1 LAVSFLFKERY
12 VEMAYYDKEEQ
23 ETVIV
28 YEPATNLWDI
38 YTTVPKH
45 IKRLKN
51 DYIASVFRIEKD
63 SEGKTIALRV
73 KVAKLPSSYM
83 FNK

>member
-1 LAVSFLFKERY
+1 
-12 VEMAYYDKEEQ
+12 MAYYDKEEQ

-28 YEPATNLWDI
+28 FEPATNLWDI
-38 YTTVPKH
+38 YTNVPKH

-51 DYIASVFRIEKD
+51 DYIASGFHEEND
-63 SEGKTIALRV
+63 SEGKTIAIRL
-73 KVAKLPSSYM
+73 KTEKLPSSYI

>member
-1 LAVSFLFKERY
+1 
-12 VEMAYYDKEEQ
+12 MAYYDKEEQ

-51 DYIASVFRIEKD
+51 DYIASVFQIETD
-63 SEGKTIALRV
+63 SEGKTIAVRV
-73 KVAKLPSSYM
+73 RTEKLPPSYT

>member
-1 LAVSFLFKERY
+1 
-12 VEMAYYDKEEQ
+12 MIYYDKEEQ

-28 YEPATNLWDI
+28 FEPATNLWDI
-38 YTTVPKH
+38 YTNVPKH

-51 DYIASVFRIEKD
+51 DYIASIFHEEKE
-63 SEGKTIALRV
+63 SEGKTIAIHL
-73 KVAKLPSSYM
+73 KIEKLPSSYI

>member
-1 LAVSFLFKERY
+1 
-12 VEMAYYDKEEQ
+12 MAYYDKEEQ

-28 YEPATNLWDI
+28 FEPVTNLWNI
-38 YTTVPKH
+38 YTNVPKH

-51 DYIASVFRIEKD
+51 DYIASVFHSERD
-63 SEGKTIALRV
+63 SEGKTIAIRL
-73 KVAKLPSSYM
+73 KAEKLPSSYI

>member
-1 LAVSFLFKERY
+1 
-12 VEMAYYDKEEQ
+12 MAYYEKEEQ

-28 YEPATNLWDI
+28 YEHSSKLWDI

-45 IKRLKN
+45 IKRLEN
-51 DYIASVFRIEKD
+51 SPIASVFKVEKD
-63 SEGKTIALRV
+63 SEGKSIAVRV
-73 KVAKLPSSYM
+73 KVAKLPSSYT

>member
-1 LAVSFLFKERY
+1 
-12 VEMAYYDKEEQ
+12 MAYYDKEEQ

-28 YEPATNLWDI
+28 YESATKLWDV

-51 DYIASVFRIEKD
+51 DPTASISQMDKD
-63 SEGKTIALRV
+63 AEGKTIALRF
-73 KVAKLPSSYM
+73 KMAKLPSSYV

>member
-1 LAVSFLFKERY
+1 
-12 VEMAYYDKEEQ
+12 MAYYDKEEQ

-51 DYIASVFRIEKD
+51 DYIASVCQVEND
-63 SEGKTIALRV
+63 SEGKTIAVRV
-73 KVAKLPSSYM
+73 KVAKLPHSYT

>member
-1 LAVSFLFKERY
+1 
-12 VEMAYYDKEEQ
+12 MAYYEIEEQ
-23 ETVIV
+23 ETVII
-28 YEPATNLWDI
+28 YEPATKLWDI

-51 DYIASVFRIEKD
+51 DPIASISHMEKD
-63 SEGKTIALRV
+63 AESKTIALRL
-73 KVAKLPSSYM
+73 KVAKLPSSYT

>member
-1 LAVSFLFKERY
+1 
-12 VEMAYYDKEEQ
+12 MTYYEKEEQ

-28 YEPATNLWDI
+28 FEPATNLWDI

-51 DYIASVFRIEKD
+51 DYIASVFHDESD
-63 SEGKTIALRV
+63 FEGRTIAVRL
-73 KVAKLPSSYM
+73 KTEKLPSSYI

>member
-1 LAVSFLFKERY
+1 
-12 VEMAYYDKEEQ
+12 MAYYVTEEQ

-28 YEPATNLWDI
+28 YEPATKLWDI

-45 IKRLKN
+45 INRLEN
-51 DYIASVFRIEKD
+51 DYIASISEVEKD
-63 SEGKTIALRV
+63 SEGKTISLRL
-73 KVAKLPSSYM
+73 KVGKLPSSYV